1 MTAGASLDPNVVVNN
16 LPTLV
21 VGVFVFLVTKAFVL
35 FVAGPSYG
43 KTGAAA
49 AARVAITLSGGGEFS
64 LVLFKLAQNLG
75 VLEDKLANLLTASV
89 IISMSLTPLLGE
101 LADVAGNYLESRD
114 GRRTLTEKGI
124 VLFKQMDTDNSGTIE
139 FDELRNA
146 LLELELSYVSIG
158 EIFKK
163 FDVNGDGVICE
174 EEWTS
179 GLEAGYLDSALVA
192 GEAAVNA
199 GGGQEKE
206 MEMKIATDAIVI
218 CGFTEFGKELYAVL
232 EAAGVTKEGG
242 VVVFELNPTRV
253 SAGIQSGVNV
263 IYGDGASVDLMRAA
277 GVRKPKAVIIVFRSE
292 ARRLEA
298 TERLREALP
307 NTPIYTRV
315 ISGQSLGKQELLN
328 AGATDVV
335 DERTEAALRFG
346 VLLGAFRTNAEA
358 AEMRAE
364 LVALAKGEP
373 DLSFQDIPGLPE
385 DRLVDLAEEF
395 GCTQQ
400 DLVRLFKIFSSLPEI
415 QDDKFVDVSD
425 LRDVLLRTA
434 GDGPIDDIALAR
446 WTELANSEGGS
457 MLSFVDFARL
467 YFGRPGRTA
476 RE

>member
-1 MTAGASLDPNVVVNN
+1 MTAGAFLDPVLVVNN

-21 VGVFVFLVTKAFVL
+21 VGVSIFIVIKALVL

-43 KTGAAA
+43 KTGAA

-64 LVLFKLAQNLG
+64 LVLFKLAQDLG
-75 VLEDKLANLLTASV
+75 VLEGRLANLLTASV

-101 LADVAGNYLESRD
+101 IADAAGNYLETRD
-114 GRRTLTEKGI
+114 GRRILTEKGMD
-124 VLFKQMDTDNSGTIE
+124 LFKQLDTDKSGTIE

-146 LLELELSYVSIG
+146 LLELEFSYVSIA
-158 EIFKK
+158 EIFAKI
-163 FDVNGDGVICE
+163 DVNGDGVICE
-174 EEWTS
+174 EEWMS
-179 GLEAGYLDSALVA
+179 GLEAGYLDSALVI

-206 MEMKIATDAIVI
+206 AEMKIASDAIVI
-218 CGFTEFGKELYAVL
+218 SGFTEFGKELYAVL

-242 VVVFELNPTRV
+242 VVAFELNPTRV
-253 SAGIQSGVNV
+253 SAAIKSGANV
-263 IYGDGASVDLMRAA
+263 IYGDGASVDLIRAA
-277 GVRKPKAVIIVFRSE
+277 GVQKPKAVIIVYRSE

-307 NTPIYTRV
+307 DTPIFTRV
-315 ISGQSLGKQELLN
+315 ISGQSLGKQELFN
-328 AGATDVV
+328 AGATDIV
-335 DERTEAALRFG
+335 DERTESALRFG
-346 VLLGAFRTNAEA
+346 VLLGAFRSNAEA

-364 LVALAKGEP
+364 LVALAKAEP
-373 DLSFQDIPGLPE
+373 DLSFEEIPGLSR

-395 GCTQQ
+395 CCTQQ

-415 QDDKFVDVSD
+415 RDDKFVDVSE
-425 LRDVLLRTA
+425 LRDVFLRTA
-434 GDGPIDDIALAR
+434 GDGPIDDTALAR
-446 WTELANSEGGS
+446 WMELAKSEGGDT
-457 MLSFVDFARL
+457 LSFVDCARL